1 MKRERIFFRRVA
13 TVLFVAL
20 AGGLSL
26 GLYIVKHGVIELE
39 NRLTQ
44 VNREIARDQRAI
56 HVLKAEWS
64 FLNEPARVRDLAERH
79 LGMSPAVG
87 GQFGALIALPARL
100 APLDPIP
107 SIASVP
113 PAMPAVAKSIAETK
127 P

>member
-1 MKRERIFFRRVA
+1 MKREKILLRRAA
-13 TVLFVAL
+13 TLLFVVLAIAL
-20 AGGLSL
+20 SV
-26 GLYIVKHGVIELE
+26 GLYVVKHGVIELE

-44 VNREIARDQRAI
+44 INREIARDQRAI

-100 APLDPIP
+100 APLDSPLDPIP
-107 SIASVP
+107 SVASA
-113 PAMPAVAKSIAETK
+113 PAPEGK

>member
-13 TVLFVAL
+13 TVLDVAL

-100 APLDPIP
+100 APLDPPFGPPLDPIP
-107 SIASVP
+107 SVASVP
-113 PAMPAVAKSIAETK
+113 IAETK